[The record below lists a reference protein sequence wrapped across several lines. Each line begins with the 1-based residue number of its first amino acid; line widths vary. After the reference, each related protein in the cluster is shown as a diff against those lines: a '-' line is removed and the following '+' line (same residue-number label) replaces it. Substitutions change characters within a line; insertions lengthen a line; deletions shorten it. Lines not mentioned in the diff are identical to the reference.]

1 MNAFRRHVAW
11 LCILF
16 ICGTVAAAE
25 PKVRKPAVAGAFYP
39 ADREKLQE
47 SVNSFLEEA
56 DGEPLE
62 GEIAGLISPHAGYV
76 YSGPVAAHAYRQLRG
91 RNYDTV
97 VLIGPCHRGKPFTG
111 VSVGDYEAYE
121 TPLGRVPVD
130 RELAQ
135 ELMNADDLIRFLPD
149 RHAGEHS
156 LEVQLPFLQ
165 TVLEDFKIL
174 PVLTGDFSL
183 NTCRTVA
190 KLLGQVTKDRNVL
203 FIASTDLS
211 HYLPYEEAVALD
223 RQTVGAIVKGRARP
237 LYYGLLNQNYSMC
250 GRTAV
255 VMLLM
260 TLAERGPF
268 EARLLKYANSG
279 DTAGTKDRVVGYAAV
294 AFLESEQEVSGEAND
309 PEGQSAWKPLGRE
322 GRRSLLRLARSSIRE
337 YLTNKRLPEVDP
349 ADYPECRDGRG
360 VFVTLYKDG
369 RLRGCIGCHASRVSL
384 CRIVPYMA
392 VRSACA
398 DPRFGPLKLS
408 ELDEVT
414 IEINVYLTPLIPVG
428 GPEAF
433 KPGEHGIQIV
443 KGHRSATYLPKVASE
458 QGWSREE
465 TLRHLCRK
473 AGLPDDAWRGD
484 DVEFYVYKT
493 QCFEEE
499 ADEVL

>member
-1 MNAFRRHVAW
+1 MNTFRRHVVW
-11 LCILF
+11 LCTLL
-16 ICGTVAAAE
+16 ICGTIAAAE
-25 PKVRKPAVAGAFYP
+25 PKDRKPAVAGAFYP
-39 ADREKLQE
+39 ADREKLRE
-47 SVNSFLEEA
+47 SVYSFLEEA
-56 DGEPLE
+56 DGESLE
-62 GEIAGLISPHAGYV
+62 GKIAGLISPHAGYV
-76 YSGPVAAHAYRQLRG
+76 YSGPVAAHAYGQLRG

-97 VLIGPCHRGKPFTG
+97 VLMGPCHRGKPFTG
-111 VSVGDYEAYE
+111 VSVGAYEAYE

-130 RELAQ
+130 RKLAQ
-135 ELMNADDLIRFLPD
+135 ELMDADDLIRFLPD

-165 TVLEDFKIL
+165 AVLEDFNIL

-190 KLLGQVTKDRNVL
+190 KCLNQATKDRNVL

-223 RQTVGAIVKGRARP
+223 RQTVDAVVKGRARP
-237 LYYGLLNQNYSMC
+237 LYYGLLNQKYSMC

-268 EARLLKYANSG
+268 EARLQEYANSG
-279 DTAGTKDRVVGYAAV
+279 DTAGTKDRVVGYGAF
-294 AFLESEQEVSGEAND
+294 AFLESGEEPPAESKD
-309 PEGQSAWKPLGRE
+309 PEVQSGWKLLGPDS
-322 GRRSLLRLARSSIRE
+322 RRRLLALARSSIRE
-337 YLTNKRLPEVDP
+337 YLTHKRLPEVDP
-349 ADYPECRDGRG
+349 ADYPECRGSRG

-369 RLRGCIGCHASRVSL
+369 QLRGCIGCHASRVSL

-414 IEINVYLTPLIPVG
+414 IEINVYLTPLIPVD

-433 KPGEHGIQIV
+433 KPGEDGIQIV

-465 TLRHLCRK
+465 TLGHLCRK

-484 DVEFYVYKT
+484 DVEFYIYKT
-493 QCFEEE
+493 QCFAEG
-499 ADEVL
+499 ADETL